1 MRFHCICLYFQDES
15 ENLPF
20 PNTQSDFTLPQS
32 DFGDLIS
39 TKRKDPDKPLA
50 TRSSSV
56 SSSDEGKEMFT
67 STWRGRWTDAK
78 GEPSN
83 ILIFLL
89 KGGLGKNMTTFVC
102 LVMALKGQ
110 ASTLRMHDF
119 QRQ

>member
-1 MRFHCICLYFQDES
+1 MFNYQIFLFSLFQDES

-56 SSSDEGKEMFT
+56 SSSDEGKGLFT
-67 STWRGRWTDAK
+67 STCG
-78 GEPSN
+78 GG
-83 ILIFLL
+83 LMQ
-89 KGGLGKNMTTFVC
+89 KGGP
-102 LVMALKGQ
+102 
-110 ASTLRMHDF
+110 
-119 QRQ
+119 